1 VSKASSRQRPARLGG
16 VARRRVEARRRK
28 RNRLAIGAV
37 VGIVVVFAGTLVGL
51 HVASRPT
58 SARSTSSAAYLSVG
72 TEAPNGTF
80 TVFGGQTETVASLHG
95 RPALIWLVTT
105 WCSSCQ
111 VGTATMARHL
121 AALASL
127 GVKVIELENFA
138 DLGQSGPSIGA
149 FGKALA
155 GSAFLNPDWTFG
167 EASPA
172 LTRLYNPKAYLDL
185 YYLVNAKGRI
195 TYVNSSPGSTMPQ
208 LLSAAKALR

>member
-1 VSKASSRQRPARLGG
+1 MSKASSPEWPARLSGT
-16 VARRRVEARRRK
+16 ARRRVEARRRK
-28 RNRLAIGAV
+28 RNRLAIGAI
-37 VGIVVVFAGTLVGL
+37 VGIVVVFVGTLVGL
-51 HVASRPT
+51 HLAGRPT
-58 SARSTSSAAYLSVG
+58 RSRSTSGAAYLAVG

-95 RPALIWLVTT
+95 RPAVIWLVTT

-111 VGTATMARHL
+111 AGTEAMARDL
-121 AALASL
+121 ATLASL

-155 GSAFLNPDWTFG
+155 GSAFSNPDWTFG
-167 EASPA
+167 EASAA
-172 LTRLYNPKAYLDL
+172 LTRLYNPNAYLDI
-185 YYLVNAKGRI
+185 YYLINAKGKI
-195 TYVNSSPGSTMPQ
+195 AYVNSSPGSTMPQ